1 MRGRLLAHG
10 RRRRRKGARGWF
22 LSRCEGQSTVEYL
35 LLLTAF
41 AAMIGAFGLMWH
53 AARDGVL
60 VSHATD
66 AASHSLGG
74 DITKALKDI
83 VEF

>member
-1 MRGRLLAHG
+1 
-10 RRRRRKGARGWF
+10 
-22 LSRCEGQSTVEYL
+22 
-35 LLLTAF
+35 
-41 AAMIGAFGLMWH
+41 MIGTFGLMWH